1 MLKMQRLSLP
11 AEEAENTGG
20 KEEATEPQA
29 QWPEAGGQALGD
41 LHPWSALIVFISC
54 IIFFLQL

>member
-1 MLKMQRLSLP
+1 MARTFKAIYLYLMLKMQRLSLP

-29 QWPEAGGQALGD
+29 Q
-41 LHPWSALIVFISC
+41 
-54 IIFFLQL
+54 